1 MGPVTTASG
10 DERSLIEWASAGV
23 ALDRHTGAS
32 GDLSLI
38 ARVPSGVLVAV
49 IDGLGHGP
57 EAASAAKQ
65 AARILDACAGDSVTE
80 LVHRCHEGL
89 RKTRG
94 VVMSLAWFNGLNSSM
109 TWIGVGN
116 VDALLLRADPFA
128 SRPRESINARG
139 GVVGYQLPPLRAA
152 AVSVSP
158 GDTLIMATDGI
169 RSGFTSGLSG
179 ETAPR
184 EMADSIMR
192 QYCKGSDDALVLVVR
207 YTGATA

>member
-1 MGPVTTASG
+1 MGPITTASG
-10 DERSLIEWASAGV
+10 DERSLIEWASAGA
-23 ALDRHTGAS
+23 ALGDDTDAS

-38 ARVPSGVLVAV
+38 ARFPAGALVAV
-49 IDGLGHGP
+49 IDGLGHGL
-57 EAASAAKQ
+57 EAASAARQ
-65 AARILDACAGDSVTE
+65 TARILEASARDSVTE

-89 RKTRG
+89 RQTRG
-94 VVMSLAWFNGLNSSM
+94 VVMSLASFNAVNSSM

-139 GVVGYQLPPLRAA
+139 GIVGYQLPPLRAA
-152 AVSVSP
+152 AVSVWP
-158 GDTLIMATDGI
+158 GDTMIMATDGI
-169 RSGFTSGLSG
+169 RSGFTSVLSG
-179 ETAPR
+179 EMAPR
-184 EMADSIMR
+184 EMADSIMG